1 MHPRFCLQ
9 SKAILERHLVIADQ
23 VYTMNDL
30 VRMTNEL
37 GDPKEKIILP
47 SYRDALNIRVTEEL
61 GRKYFF
67 YFLWECL

>member
-1 MHPRFCLQ
+1 
-9 SKAILERHLVIADQ
+9 
-23 VYTMNDL
+23 MNDL

-61 GRKYFF
+61 GQIRDGDGQVHD
-67 YFLWECL
+67 WP